1 MDTLTGRTSGGAGLV
16 QMLVVPVLL
25 TFGALAMAVIAAI
38 YM

>member
-1 MDTLTGRTSGGAGLV
+1 MDTFTGHSSGAAALV

-38 YM
+38 YL